1 MPIKDFNSVR
11 TNGKRKAK
19 NVPLG
24 EGMVDFDGYFKELRS
39 YGIRPLVSLHMEHE
53 LGGTEYGDWKIK
65 IPQKKVFAALKRD
78 LNRIHDMGEK
88 SAGQGV
94 DGKMGKPY
102 VDEIND
108 RL

>member
-39 YGIRPLVSLHMEHE
+39 YCILPLVSLHLEHE
-53 LGGTEYGDWKIK
+53 LGG
-65 IPQKKVFAALKRD
+65 
-78 LNRIHDMGEK
+78 N
-88 SAGQGV
+88 
-94 DGKMGKPY
+94 
-102 VDEIND
+102 
-108 RL
+108 